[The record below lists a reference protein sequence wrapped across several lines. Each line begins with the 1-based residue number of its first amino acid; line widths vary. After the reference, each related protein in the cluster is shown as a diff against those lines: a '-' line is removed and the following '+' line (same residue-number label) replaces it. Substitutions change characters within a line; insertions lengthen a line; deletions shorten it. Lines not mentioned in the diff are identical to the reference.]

1 MTQPIILANDIRKTY
16 PTKPPVTA
24 LAGLSLSVFPGETL
38 ALLGPNGAGKTT
50 FIRIL
55 LGILLPDSGHIQV
68 GGQDPIQSPQK
79 VADQIRFVPEQP
91 FLETSWTLWQNARF
105 WFSLWQEPWD
115 KKRVTDILR
124 RFDLVHRADEPL
136 TRYSRGMQQRA
147 GLALALATHAP
158 IIVLDEPTL
167 GLDVLGVQETIDV
180 LQEAKQ
186 LGKTILFASHDMPFV
201 ESIADRIALVAHGR
215 VLEVNE
221 TQAFRKK
228 HGKEY
233 VVLRYRPHGS
243 EELVTQRI
251 RANGHFSEEQL
262 WREVIDRG
270 DSLVELKRELQ
281 PLSMVIQE
289 YLQHLPEL
297 EERSELS

>member
-1 MTQPIILANDIRKTY
+1 
-16 PTKPPVTA
+16 
-24 LAGLSLSVFPGETL
+24 
-38 ALLGPNGAGKTT
+38 
-50 FIRIL
+50 
-55 LGILLPDSGHIQV
+55 
-68 GGQDPIQSPQK
+68 
-79 VADQIRFVPEQP
+79 
-91 FLETSWTLWQNARF
+91 
-105 WFSLWQEPWD
+105 
-115 KKRVTDILR
+115 
-124 RFDLVHRADEPL
+124 
-136 TRYSRGMQQRA
+136 MQQRA

-270 DSLVELKRELQ
+270 DTLVELKRELQ